1 MAKYYL
7 KCVNCGHITKDFPAW
22 FQANQECPQCQS
34 KHSEVWYHSN
44 YDQLKELFL
53 KKPESF
59 WHYFDFL
66 PLQDKNNVI
75 SCKEG
80 AIPVEKWDF
89 LSDYAQKEFGIHCDV
104 LVYRNDLNGGTNTFK
119 DVAASLAA
127 SLFKEHGIKQYTA
140 ASTGNTATA
149 YSKYLALTCVKFTVF
164 VPNCV
169 VQDSVDEMRSYHQ
182 DVRIV
187 DGDYAF
193 AKKTAAAFHQQNNVL
208 ISAGN
213 IDPIRVEAKKTM
225 VFEFLRQLGKMPEV
239 YIQAVSGGTGPIAID
254 KGVRE
259 IEHIEPKA
267 KLPRMVL
274 VQQDTCDPMVQ
285 GWEKA
290 VAKNFPEGWENNY
303 PVIDNPQTQVS
314 ILSTGNPGMFPVVA
328 PIVKKSGG
336 TFVRVKERDL
346 IDLATR
352 IYKEKNLILGPASIV
367 CLLGFYKALEENQIK
382 NGETVLINVGEGV
395 KRAKWFEENIL
406 KHADDAD
413 Y

>member
-1 MAKYYL
+1 M
-7 KCVNCGHITKDFPAW
+7 KCDHITKDFPTW

-53 KKPESF
+53 QKPESF

-80 AIPVEKWDF
+80 AIPVEKWDS

-127 SLFKEHGIKQYTA
+127 SLFKEHGIKQYTV

-149 YSKYLALTCVKFTVF
+149 YSKYLALTGVKFTVF

-193 AKKTAAAFHQQNNVL
+193 AKKMAAAFHQQNNVL

-267 KLPRMVL
+267 KLPRMIL
-274 VQQDTCDPMVQ
+274 VQQNTCDPMVQ

-290 VAKNFPEGWENNY
+290 VAENFPEGWENNY
-303 PVIDNPQTQVS
+303 PIIDNPQTQVS

-336 TFVRVKERDL
+336 TFVRVKERNL

-395 KRAKWFEENIL
+395 KRAKWFEKTIL
-406 KHADDAD
+406 SSL
-413 Y
+413 